1 MLVFA
6 TAHNVPLCRT
16 IGNVYTHATDD
27 DAGAIW
33 RDSAPTNGQ
42 PRPTSDKM
50 SDKPN
55 RVTRDLAAEMARHM
69 SVSSDKIYEIAVCA
83 FAAGTFYLDDVIPN
97 VVRMSARDLLYIVRQ
112 IPTASEDDGRGF
124 SIRVP
129 SLDTADEHATLR
141 RLPVQ

>member
-1 MLVFA
+1 MTPARANA
-6 TAHNVPLCRT
+6 TAHRQT
-16 IGNVYTHATDD
+16 GN
-27 DAGAIW
+27 DAH
-33 RDSAPTNGQ
+33 
-42 PRPTSDKM
+42 TSDNM

-69 SVSSDKIYEIAVCA
+69 SVSPDKVYEIAVCA

-97 VVRMSARDLLYIVRQ
+97 VGRMSARDLLYIVRQ